1 MSACKVNA
9 PAIDPVAPDWAGML
23 KNLRR
28 EGTPERVYYF
38 EHGIADN
45 VMSGIAGRFDL
56 WGGFPRDDLACDLER
71 RLVVHRFL
79 GHELFRVFP
88 PGARM
93 VAPKRQGE
101 WAEEGKGAVTTWAEF
116 ESYPW
121 QRPDDADLS
130 VMERLETIRPDNMR
144 AFHVLDIWEVVR
156 ELVGFE
162 ALCFALY
169 ESPDLVEAVFNK
181 VGGFAESIAR
191 SLCDFETLGAIYL
204 ADDLGHRTGLM
215 ISPDQIRRHV
225 LPWHRRIAALAHEKG
240 KLLLFHSCGDMYAL
254 IDEYIDDV
262 RIDAKHS
269 FEDNVVPVTE
279 AKRRYGDRLTLLG
292 GIDVDLLARGEG
304 GAIREKAREVLGI
317 CHPGG
322 GYFLGSGNW
331 VTAYVPLDSYLVM
344 LDEGRRFCGR

>member
-1 MSACKVNA
+1 MNA
-9 PAIDPVAPDWAGML
+9 PAIEPVAPDWEGML

-45 VMSGIAGRFDL
+45 VMSGIADRFHL
-56 WGGFPRDDLACDLER
+56 WAELSRDDPASDLER
-71 RLVVHRFL
+71 RLAVHRFL

-101 WAEEGKGAVTTWAEF
+101 WAEEGKGAVTTWEEF

-121 QRPDDADLS
+121 QGPEDADLS

-162 ALCFALY
+162 TLCFALY
-169 ESPDLVEAVFNK
+169 ESADLVEAVFDK
-181 VGGFAESIAR
+181 AGGFAESIAR
-191 SLCDFETLGAIYL
+191 KLCDFETLGAIYL

-215 ISPDQIRRHV
+215 ISPEQIRRHV
-225 LPWHRRIAALAHEKG
+225 LPWHRRIAELAHEKG

-254 IDEYIDDV
+254 IDEYINDV
-262 RIDAKHS
+262 KIDAKHS

-279 AKRRYGDRLTLLG
+279 AKRRYGSRLTLLG

-304 GAIREKAREVLGI
+304 GAIREKAREVLEI

-331 VTAYVPLDSYLVM
+331 VTAYVPLDSYLIM
-344 LDEGRRFCGR
+344 LDEGRRFAGPGATG